1 MTANFICSGPRFVCY
16 NQSTG
21 EVLWLKK
28 EEFSQHPG
36 FGPVSWNTRELA
48 EERARQFS
56 DGAEVLTVNI

>member
-16 NQSTG
+16 NQKTG
-21 EVLWLKK
+21 EVRWLKK

-36 FGPVSWNTRELA
+36 FGPVSWITRELA

-56 DGAEVLTVNI
+56 DNATVLTVNI